1 MSKAEQPADTWSYR
15 CCCRRDLKTRRLV
28 LVTCLLIVVACTQT
42 PTPTVQPVEFA
53 ILADTSTAPLMD
65 ELVTA
70 YLNDRP
76 HVTIRTAHAANAE
89 RALAALQAG
98 QSDLATVSW
107 LPSVEKTGGTLW
119 YRPLARDSI
128 IVITHPTNSIG
139 GLTLLQ
145 LRDIFLARTLFW
157 TDLGGPALDIIP
169 VSREDGAGTRLSF
182 ESLVMKGRGV
192 APTAVIMSSN
202 EAVVEYV
209 SATPGAIGYVAPAW
223 LTPAV
228 NLLAVEGVTP
238 SPASVTDG
246 RYLLARPLFLI
257 ARAEPT
263 DGVAEFVDWV
273 KEGEGQALVKR
284 GYALA
289 P

>member
-1 MSKAEQPADTWSYR
+1 MSTAEQTIDALLYR
-15 CCCRRDLKTRRLV
+15 CSRIQDLRTLGLA
-28 LVTCLLIVVACTQT
+28 LVTCLLVVVACTQT
-42 PTPTVQPVEFA
+42 PTPTIGTVEFA

-70 YLNDRP
+70 YLNDRT
-76 HVTIRTAHAANAE
+76 HVTIRTASAANAE
-89 RALAALQAG
+89 RALAALRAG
-98 QSDLATVSW
+98 QPDLATVSW
-107 LPSVEKTGGTLW
+107 LPSVEKTGDTLW
-119 YRPLARDSI
+119 YHPFARDSI
-128 IVITHPTNSIG
+128 LVIIHPTNSVS

-145 LRDIFLARTLFW
+145 LRDIFQARTLFW

-169 VSREDGAGTRLSF
+169 VSREEGAGTRLSF

-192 APTAVIMSSN
+192 APTAVLMPSN
-202 EAVVEYV
+202 KAVVEYV
-209 SATPGAIGYVAPAW
+209 SGTPGAIGYVAPAW

-228 NLLAVEGVTP
+228 NILTVEGISP

-246 RYLLARPLFLI
+246 RYLLARPLLLI

-263 DGVAEFVDWV
+263 DGVAEFVEWV
-273 KEGEGQALVKR
+273 KEGEGQDVVKR

>member
-1 MSKAEQPADTWSYR
+1 
-15 CCCRRDLKTRRLV
+15 
-28 LVTCLLIVVACTQT
+28 
-42 PTPTVQPVEFA
+42 
-53 ILADTSTAPLMD
+53 
-65 ELVTA
+65 
-70 YLNDRP
+70 
-76 HVTIRTAHAANAE
+76 
-89 RALAALQAG
+89 
-98 QSDLATVSW
+98 
-107 LPSVEKTGGTLW
+107 
-119 YRPLARDSI
+119 
-128 IVITHPTNSIG
+128 
-139 GLTLLQ
+139 LQ
-145 LRDIFLARTLFW
+145 LRDIFQARTLVW
-157 TDLGGPALDIIP
+157 ADLGGPALDIIP
-169 VSREDGAGTRLSF
+169 VSREDGSGTRLSF

-246 RYLLARPLFLI
+246 RYLLARTLFLI

-289 P
+289 R